1 MIKNFGFKLS
11 ALALILAVDTIAA
24 IASGQFPNY
33 PQVGRASY
41 CGGFST
47 GTAGQVCTVT
57 VPAGP
62 SVVTGNELIP
72 ADTGLPNGQQ
82 PQTVVLGL
90 ASLNALPLTVAT
102 VVSAATTTLTST
114 NTTGGYILKS
124 TGTMTSVTINLPP
137 APIDGQQFA
146 VSGNFGVTTLAMAA
160 TSPQTINN
168 SPTAMTVST
177 TASYGY
183 RFIYN
188 AAGTVWN
195 RLQ

>member
-1 MIKNFGFKLS
+1 MKR
-11 ALALILAVDTIAA
+11 LALGLAALVAVVGIAVA
-24 IASGQFPNY
+24 AGQFPGY
-33 PQVGRASY
+33 PIVGGASY

-47 GTAGQVCTVT
+47 GTTGQVCTVT

-62 SVVTGNELIP
+62 SVVTGNEHIP
-72 ADTGLPNGQQ
+72 ADTGLPSGQQ
-82 PQTVVLGL
+82 PQTVVLGM

-146 VSGNFGVTTLAMAA
+146 LSGNFGVTTLAMAA
-160 TSPQTINN
+160 TSPATVSN

-183 RFIYN
+183 RFAYS
-188 AAGTVWN
+188 AANTIWY